1 MLNFKVVQTII
12 AMLTEDKVTEISYMA
27 DEFCKFFDLMAKKY
41 AIEVCSKRKYHRD
54 GTLSTAEVM
63 RTQGALKEEQR
74 NTKGGA
80 RSTKGGVKEH

>member
-1 MLNFKVVQTII
+1 MNQ
-12 AMLTEDKVTEISYMA
+12 
-27 DEFCKFFDLMAKKY
+27 KY

-80 RSTKGGVKEH
+80 KEH